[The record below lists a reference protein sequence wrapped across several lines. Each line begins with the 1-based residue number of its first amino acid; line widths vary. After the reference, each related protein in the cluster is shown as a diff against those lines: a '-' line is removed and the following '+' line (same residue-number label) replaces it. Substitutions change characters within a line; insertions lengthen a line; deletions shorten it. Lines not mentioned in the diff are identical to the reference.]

1 MQDERQERVKNNSQV
16 FGQTNRKN
24 EFDNEMVKNEK
35 CINKTLRG
43 GDQEL
48 SFRYEEFRCLMNI
61 YMEMSGWQLDT
72 DQVQERGIHRDTN
85 L

>member
-24 EFDNEMVKNEK
+24 EFDNEMVKSEK
-35 CINKTLRG
+35 GINKTLRG

-48 SFRYEEFRCLMNI
+48 SFRYVELRCLMGI
-61 YMEMSGWQLDT
+61 YMEMSGRQLDT
-72 DQVQERGIHRDTN
+72 DQAQARGLHRDTN